1 MAVSRHVA
9 IIGGGVVGL
18 ACAYYLLGRGHRVT
32 VMERGTEGHDCC
44 SLGNAGYISPS
55 HFLPLAAPGIMG
67 QALRWMGNPESPFYL
82 KPRLDPDLILWMWRF
97 WRAARPSHAHAA
109 GPLMRDLNLKSR
121 DLFIELA
128 KTTENRFELHRD
140 GCLSLFATE
149 EGLRR
154 EAVHAARSEA
164 LGMPAPVLD
173 AQGVAELEPEVTLRV
188 VGGVHYVLDAH
199 VTPER
204 FHRTLVD
211 LVRER
216 GGRIVYGA
224 EVTGWR
230 VEEGRIRA
238 AETGEGEIGADE
250 YVLAAGASSA
260 RLARGLGVRIALQ
273 PGKGYSLTLDHPRER
288 PRRPLLL
295 QDVRVAITPMGN
307 RLRFGGTME
316 LGAWGSE
323 INPPRV
329 RGIVRS
335 AIRHLPAFRA
345 EDFDGIR
352 PWCGHRPCT
361 PDGLPYVGRLPGFE
375 NLTLATG
382 HAMMGLS
389 MSPVT
394 GLLVS
399 EILSG
404 TAPSFP
410 ITALRPERY
419 ASRSAPPGSAAIRR
433 PSTFPLPSG
442 GSGGTP

>member
-1 MAVSRHVA
+1 MSGRQIAV
-9 IIGGGVVGL
+9 IGGGVVGL
-18 ACAYYLLGRGHRVT
+18 ACAHYLLGRGHRVT
-32 VMERGTEGHDCC
+32 VVERGSEGHDCC

-55 HFLPLAAPGIMG
+55 HFLPLAAPGIVG

-82 KPRLDPDLILWMWRF
+82 KPRLDPDLIGWVWRF
-97 WRAARPSHAHAA
+97 WRAAHPERAHAA
-109 GPLMRDLNLKSR
+109 GPLLRDLNLASR
-121 DLFIELA
+121 SLFIELA
-128 KTTENRFELHRD
+128 QATGDRFGLRRD
-140 GCLSLFATE
+140 GCLALFQTE

-188 VGGVHYVLDAH
+188 HGGVHYVLDAH

-204 FHRTLVD
+204 FHAMLVD
-211 LVRER
+211 LVRS
-216 GGRIVYGA
+216 GGGTIAYGA

-230 VEEGRIRA
+230 AEGGRIR
-238 AETGEGEIGADE
+238 GLVIPSGEIAADE
-250 YVLAAGASSA
+250 YVLAAGATSA
-260 RLARGLGVRIALQ
+260 RLLRGLGVRIPLQ
-273 PGKGYSLTLDHPRER
+273 PGKGYSLTLDSPRER

-295 QDVRVAITPMGN
+295 QDVRVAITPMGS

-316 LGAWGSE
+316 LGAFGSE
-323 INPPRV
+323 INPPRI
-329 RGIVRS
+329 RGLVRS
-335 AIRHLPAFRA
+335 AIRHLPAFRV
-345 EDFDGIR
+345 EDFEGIR

-375 NLTLATG
+375 NLTIATG

-389 MSPVT
+389 MAPVT

-404 TAPSFP
+404 IAPSFP
-410 ITALRPERY
+410 ITALRPDRY
-419 ASRSAPPGSAAIRR
+419 AARMPSSVPAATRRSSIAPAPA
-433 PSTFPLPSG
+433 G
-442 GSGGTP
+442 GSGGTR